1 MRFPVTFLCTGPS
14 ISGILRWMG
23 DGEMSMKYRKSLKLP
38 LIFLSRLLVFCLMIC
53 LMRTVAFGG
62 TLTDTEVRDL
72 VEDGVVKVRITFRA
86 NDKIEEHKVVRYQT
100 GFMIG
105 DGSQTS
111 HVITAYAGL
120 HATAAELD
128 AWKEEWLDAEGK
140 YPEIGNPTV
149 EVIQNW
155 DVIVTGSVASES
167 ERAGVSI
174 ISLTG
179 NKSAELSLPL
189 AGTETAPAG
198 TVYLCTFP
206 DTEGDRLA
214 FSEQSVYFMK
224 GDLLQIY
231 GQGDEALLEY
241 DIHPDLRQAAGSPV
255 FDTTGSVI
263 GMHTGINENGNSSAV
278 GIGAVRK
285 LLDQNKIAYVSYH
298 ASASGGK
305 KTVLPVILG
314 IVAAVLIVVSAIQ
327 IIRGSLRK
335 KEMDLEKPEYM
346 PRLVRISTGETI
358 VIDKTPFCLGSSTD
372 GTDHVVTG
380 NRKIS
385 RRHVLIV
392 GDLQHLFL
400 VDLSSSNGTALNRR
414 PLEPELQYPLHHGD
428 EVWLA
433 DEEFAFLQNL

>member
-1 MRFPVTFLCTGPS
+1 
-14 ISGILRWMG
+14 
-23 DGEMSMKYRKSLKLP
+23 MKHGKSLKRSLILLTNL
-38 LIFLSRLLVFCLMIC
+38 LIFCLLTGLPH
-53 LMRTVAFGG
+53 AAAKGS

-72 VEDGVVKVRITFRA
+72 VVDGVVKVRITFKA
-86 NDKIEEHKVVRYQT
+86 NDKIEEHKVTRYQT

-128 AWKEEWLDAEGK
+128 AWKESWVSADGK

-155 DVIVTGSVASES
+155 DVIVTGSIASES
-167 ERAGVSI
+167 ERAGVSV
-174 ISLTG
+174 ISLSG
-179 NKSAELSLPL
+179 SKSADLSLTL
-189 AGTETAPAG
+189 ADGGKIPAG

-206 DTEGDRLA
+206 DTEGDKLA

-224 GDLLQIY
+224 GDFLQIY

-298 ASASGGK
+298 ASAAAAK
-305 KTVLPVILG
+305 KSILPIILG
-314 IVAAVLIVVSAIQ
+314 IVAGILLIVSTVQ

-335 KEMDLEKPEYM
+335 KERDRKDPEHM

-358 VIDKTPFCLGSSTD
+358 PIVKMPFCLGISSE
-372 GTDHVVTG
+372 GTDYMVTG

-385 RRHVLIV
+385 RRHALIV
-392 GDLQHLFL
+392 GDADHPML
-400 VDLSSSNGTALNRR
+400 VDLSSSNGTLLNRR

-433 DEEFAFLQNL
+433 DEEFVYLQN